1 MEDNNKASELTY
13 EDAINELREILK
25 DLQGDL
31 SHIDDLEK
39 KMVRA
44 GLLIKFCT
52 EKIKNI
58 EVRIDDII
66 SEIDSDSESGD

>member
-1 MEDNNKASELTY
+1 MEDNNKTSELTY

-25 DLQGDL
+25 DLQGEL

-44 GLLIKFCT
+44 GQLIKFCT
-52 EKIKNI
+52 EKINNI

-66 SEIDSDSESGD
+66 SEIDSDAESGD